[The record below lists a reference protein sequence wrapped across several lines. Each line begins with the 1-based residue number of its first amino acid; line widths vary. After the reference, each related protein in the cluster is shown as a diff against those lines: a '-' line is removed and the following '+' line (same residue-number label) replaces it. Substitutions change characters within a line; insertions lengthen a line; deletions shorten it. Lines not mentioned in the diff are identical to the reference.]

1 MNIFLT
7 SLCVFLCS
15 TIVSTAHSNVKVNGL
30 TRFGGGASGYHWS
43 KPFLNRTQHFQMGQ
57 VNVSFCHPIIDAN
70 GAPVNSSKL
79 TQAKPATAEST
90 TPVSLIPSA
99 CDLDA
104 TCGMHTL
111 AAPDLSS
118 CKVVI
123 QTLMNNSTGIF
134 IAPPNT
140 WVIVAHGDC
149 AATFQNN
156 VDNEYT
162 VQYNWAQLGHESA
175 KLAERCLIDQVGK
188 TGGSCFYKSYL
199 DYIIS
204 DVGLELQRWDEDA
217 NIIKPT

>member
-30 TRFGGGASGYHWS
+30 MRFGGGVSGYHWS

-57 VNVSFCHPIIDAN
+57 VN
-70 GAPVNSSKL
+70 
-79 TQAKPATAEST
+79 
-90 TPVSLIPSA
+90 
-99 CDLDA
+99 
-104 TCGMHTL
+104 
-111 AAPDLSS
+111 SS